1 MFIAVK
7 RKEDNLVI
15 ELICLDIYFTADCLE
30 LHDLFRVDGPFKKRI
45 SLSLS
50 PEGLS
55 HVAAPHILH
64 LIVMSGINGRVHG
77 VHNGGI
83 CLLTSPTQLYG

>member
-45 SLSLS
+45 SLSLLK
-50 PEGLS
+50 G
-55 HVAAPHILH
+55 
-64 LIVMSGINGRVHG
+64 
-77 VHNGGI
+77 
-83 CLLTSPTQLYG
+83 